1 MAAEFAF
8 RPVRELARRLRT
20 GQTRPVELAEYFLD
34 RLGRFG
40 PAYNAL
46 VTLTPERAR
55 REAAEAEAELR
66 AGRDRGPL
74 HGIPYGAKDLLAA
87 AGYPTTWGA
96 APFREQRFDY
106 DATVVRRLRE
116 AGAVLVG
123 KLATVELAGGM
134 GYTQP
139 NAAFTGPGK
148 NPWNPEF
155 WSGGSSNGPGSA
167 VAAGLVPFA
176 LGTETWGSIIT
187 PAAFCGV
194 TGLRPTYGRVSR
206 FGAMPLSWSL
216 DKVGPLALTAD
227 DCGLVLSAIAG
238 RDPADPTTVDRPFHW
253 ELPDRTEGFRVG
265 VLKGSAEDAQPEV
278 ARNFEAS
285 LRVLST
291 FCRLEDVELPDL
303 PFNEMAATILFSEA
317 GSVFEDFITSGRV
330 AELTAP
336 EDRHRP
342 YAYLVVPAKDYLRAL
357 RLRKKAV
364 KVLNDLFGGYD
375 AVVSPSRPTV
385 AGRIDQDFRTYLPAR
400 TAGLP
405 ISAAENVAGLPGVT
419 VPNGFGQN
427 GLPTGI
433 QFTGAAFAEGRILA
447 VAHAY
452 QLRTDWHR
460 RHPAVG

>member
-8 RPVRELARRLRT
+8 QPIRELARRIRS
-20 GQTRPVELAEYFLD
+20 GEVRPTELAEYFLD
-34 RLGRFG
+34 RLERLG

-46 VTLTPERAR
+46 VTLTRERAL
-55 REAAEAEAELR
+55 REAAEAEADLR
-66 AGRDRGPL
+66 AGRDRGLL

-106 DATVVRRLRE
+106 DAAVIRRLRA

-148 NPWNPEF
+148 NPWNPAF

-176 LGTETWGSIIT
+176 LGSETWGSIIT
-187 PAAFCGV
+187 PSAFCGV
-194 TGLRPTYGRVSR
+194 SGLRPTFGRVSR

-216 DKVGPLALTAD
+216 DKIGPMGLTAD
-227 DCGLVLSAIAG
+227 DCGVVLAAIAG
-238 RDPADPTTVDRPFHW
+238 PDPADPTTVDRPFSW
-253 ELPDRTEGFRVG
+253 EPPEADRRFRVG
-265 VLKGSAEDAQPEV
+265 VLKGAAENAQPEV

-285 LRVLST
+285 LRVLAE
-291 FCRLEDVELPDL
+291 FCTLEDVELPDL
-303 PFNEMAATILFSEA
+303 PFNELASTILFAEA

-336 EDRHRP
+336 EDRYRP

-364 KVLNDLFGGYD
+364 RLLNDLFGPYD
-375 AVVSPSRPTV
+375 AVVSPSRLTV
-385 AGRIDQDFRTYLPAR
+385 AGAIDQDFRTYMPPR
-400 TAGLP
+400 TAGVP
-405 ISAAENVAGLPGVT
+405 ISAAENVAGLPGIS
-419 VPNGFGQN
+419 VPNGFGQH

-433 QFTGAAFAEGRILA
+433 QFTGATFTEGRILA

-452 QLRTDWHR
+452 QLRTDWHL
-460 RHPAVG
+460 RHPPVG

>member
-1 MAAEFAF
+1 MGAEFAF
-8 RPVRELARRLRT
+8 QPVRELARRIRS
-20 GQTRPVELAEYFLD
+20 GETRPTELAEYFLD
-34 RLGRFG
+34 RLGRLG
-40 PAYNAL
+40 SAYNAL
-46 VTLTPERAR
+46 VTLTRERAL
-55 REAAEAEAELR
+55 REAAEAEAELG
-66 AGRDRGPL
+66 AGRDRGLL

-106 DATVVRRLRE
+106 DAAVIRRLRE

-139 NAAFTGPGK
+139 DAAFTGAGK

-187 PAAFCGV
+187 PSAFCGV
-194 TGLRPTYGRVSR
+194 SGLRPSFGRVSR

-216 DKVGPLALTAD
+216 DKVGPMGLTAD
-227 DCGLVLSAIAG
+227 DCGIVLEAIAG
-238 RDPADPTTVDRPFHW
+238 PDPADPTTVDRPFRW
-253 ELPDRTEGFRVG
+253 EPPDPGRRFRVG
-265 VLKGSAEDAQPEV
+265 VLKGAAENAQPEV
-278 ARNFEAS
+278 AQNFEAS
-285 LRVLST
+285 LRVLAE
-291 FCRLEDVELPDL
+291 FCALEEVELPDL
-303 PFNEMAATILFSEA
+303 PFNGLAGTILFAEA

-336 EDRHRP
+336 EDRYRP
-342 YAYLVVPAKDYLRAL
+342 YVYLVVPAKDYLRAL

-364 KVLNDLFGGYD
+364 RLLNGLFDPYD
-375 AVVSPSRPTV
+375 AVVSPSRLTV
-385 AGRIDQDFRTYLPAR
+385 AGRVDQDFRTYFPPR
-400 TAGLP
+400 TAGVP
-405 ISAAENVAGLPGVT
+405 ISAAENVAGLPGIS

-433 QFTGAAFAEGRILA
+433 QFTGAAFAEERILG

-460 RHPAVG
+460 RHPPVG

>member
-8 RPVRELARRLRT
+8 QPIRELARRIRS
-20 GQTRPVELAEYFLD
+20 GKVRPTELTEYFLD
-34 RLGRFG
+34 RLGQLG

-46 VTLTPERAR
+46 VTLTRERAL
-55 REAAEAEAELR
+55 REAAEAEADLR
-66 AGRDRGPL
+66 AGRDRGLL

-96 APFREQRFDY
+96 GPFREQRFDY
-106 DATVVRRLRE
+106 DATVIRRLRE

-148 NPWNPEF
+148 NPWNPAF

-187 PAAFCGV
+187 PSAFCGV
-194 TGLRPTYGRVSR
+194 SGLRPTFGRVSR

-216 DKVGPLALTAD
+216 DKIGPMGLTAD
-227 DCGLVLSAIAG
+227 DCGIVLEAIAG
-238 RDPADPTTVDRPFHW
+238 PDPADPTTVDRPFSW
-253 ELPDRTEGFRVG
+253 ELPEPDRRFRVG
-265 VLKGSAEDAQPEV
+265 VVKGAAENAQAEV

-285 LRVLST
+285 LRVLAE
-291 FCRLEDVELPDL
+291 FCTLEDVELPGL
-303 PFNEMAATILFSEA
+303 PFNELASTILFAEA

-336 EDRHRP
+336 EDRYRP
-342 YAYLVVPAKDYLRAL
+342 YAYLIVPAKDYLRAL

-364 KVLNDLFGGYD
+364 RLLNDLFAPYD
-375 AVVSPSRPTV
+375 AVVSPSRLTV
-385 AGRIDQDFRTYLPAR
+385 AGGIDQDFRTYMPPR
-400 TAGLP
+400 TAGVP
-405 ISAAENVAGLPGVT
+405 ISAAENVAGLPGIS
-419 VPNGFGQN
+419 VPNGFGQH

-433 QFTGAAFAEGRILA
+433 QFTGVAFSEGRILG

-452 QLRTDWHR
+452 QLRTDWHLH
-460 RHPAVG
+460 HPPVG

>member
-1 MAAEFAF
+1 MSPEFAF
-8 RPVRELARRLRT
+8 LPVRELARRIRS
-20 GQTRPVELAEYFLD
+20 GETRPLELTGYFLD
-34 RLGRFG
+34 RLGRLG

-46 VTLTPERAR
+46 VTLTRERAL

-66 AGRDRGPL
+66 AGRDRGLL

-96 APFREQRFDY
+96 APFRDREFDY
-106 DATVVRRLRE
+106 DATAISRLRE

-187 PAAFCGV
+187 PSAFCGV
-194 TGLRPTYGRVSR
+194 CGLRPTYGRVSR

-216 DKVGPLALTAD
+216 DKIGPMGLTAD
-227 DCGLVLSAIAG
+227 DCGIILAALAG
-238 RDPADPTTVDRPFHW
+238 RDPRDPTTVDRPFRRD
-253 ELPDRTEGFRVG
+253 LPDRTEGFRVG
-265 VLKGSAEDAQPEV
+265 VLKGSAENAQPEV

-285 LRVLST
+285 LRVLGT
-291 FCRLEDVELPDL
+291 FCRLEDVELPEF
-303 PFNEMAATILFSEA
+303 PFNEIASTILFAEA
-317 GSVFEDFITSGRV
+317 GSIFEEFITSGRV
-330 AELTAP
+330 GELTAP
-336 EDRHRP
+336 EDRYRP
-342 YAYLVVPAKDYLRAL
+342 YAYLVVPARDYLRAL

-364 KVLNDLFGGYD
+364 RALNDLFSRYD
-375 AVVSPSRPTV
+375 AVVSPSRLTV
-385 AGRIDQDFRTYLPAR
+385 AGRIDQDFRTYMPPR
-400 TAGLP
+400 TAGVP
-405 ISAAENVAGLPGVT
+405 ISAAENVAGLPGVS

-433 QFTGAAFAEGRILA
+433 QFTGAAFSEDRILA

-460 RHPAVG
+460 RHPAV